1 MKILFLGGT
10 QFVGRHM
17 VEAAICSGHEVTL
30 FNRGV
35 TNPDLFPQTE
45 LLHGDRDGNLH
56 VLKGRGWDAAVDVNG
71 YVPRLVRDSAALL
84 KGSVGQYIFISTG
97 SVYDFSAMRPFS
109 DENAPLVHIEVEST
123 EDWNGPAYGGLKVL
137 CEKRVQEIYPH
148 NSAILRLG
156 VVAGPYDPTD
166 RVTYWITRAARGGEM
181 MVPGEPERRIQF
193 IDVRDLA
200 NFTMLVIEKK
210 LDGIFN
216 TLGNSISW
224 QHFLDAAKEASQSDA
239 CYTWVDDMAFL
250 QKNINLHERDFGA
263 IPMMVPPEYEAI
275 MTARSTRAL
284 DAGMVFRCCLN
295 TARDVLAWDR
305 TRPEDEARMAGLS
318 AEQEADLLKQWH
330 QVHK

>member
-1 MKILFLGGT
+1 M
-10 QFVGRHM
+10 
-17 VEAAICSGHEVTL
+17 
-30 FNRGV
+30 
-35 TNPDLFPQTE
+35 
-45 LLHGDRDGNLH
+45 
-56 VLKGRGWDAAVDVNG
+56 
-71 YVPRLVRDSAALL
+71 
-84 KGSVGQYIFISTG
+84 
-97 SVYDFSAMRPFS
+97 
-109 DENAPLVHIEVEST
+109 
-123 EDWNGPAYGGLKVL
+123 
-137 CEKRVQEIYPH
+137 
-148 NSAILRLG
+148 
-156 VVAGPYDPTD
+156 
-166 RVTYWITRAARGGEM
+166 
-181 MVPGEPERRIQF
+181 
-193 IDVRDLA
+193 
-200 NFTMLVIEKK
+200 EKK

-275 MTARSTRAL
+275 MTARSTKAL